1 MNIYLLVAF
10 ILILGF
16 ILGRILRRLRLT
28 EVLAYILAGIIIR
41 LIIDYT
47 DITPPDFSLPEQFS
61 VIITG
66 ISLALIAYMVGLSFS
81 FAFLKRMGKQMVIIL
96 IVQVVITVVATG
108 GFVYLLTKDLPL
120 SVILGSLA
128 GATDPAGT
136 IAVLRDLRTK
146 GSLTDMTI
154 ALVGLDDAVVIVVY
168 AVGIA
173 LTKMLLGVETSVSF
187 IFSHPLWEIFGG
199 LGLGGAIGALLSYVT
214 KKMHLTSDHIFV
226 ISLAAAILCWG
237 LAEMIGVSA
246 MLACM
251 ALGTAVINL
260 HVQIGTRSNE
270 LVDNIMTP
278 IFVLFFAAIGMEM
291 DFSLFHL
298 MWPLII
304 VYCVGRSIGK
314 ITGCSL
320 GGVLAKAETKIK
332 KYIGFAMLPQAGVAM
347 GLAFL
352 AAQALSGYEL
362 GGTIIT
368 LATTTTVV
376 FGLMS
381 PPLVQY
387 AVKKAGESSI

>member
-1 MNIYLLVAF
+1 MNIYILVAL

-16 ILGRILRRLRLT
+16 ILGRVLRKLRVT
-28 EVLAYILAGIIIR
+28 EILAYILAGIIIGR
-41 LIIDYT
+41 ALN
-47 DITPPDFSLPEQFS
+47 FSPPEQFN

-66 ISLALIAYMVGLSFS
+66 TSLALIAYMVGLSFS
-81 FAFLKRMGKQMVIIL
+81 FAFLKRMGKQMVIVL
-96 IVQVVITVVATG
+96 IVQVFITVAATW
-108 GFVYLLTKDLPL
+108 GFVYLLTRDLPL
-120 SVILGSLA
+120 SIILGSLA

-136 IAVLRDLRTK
+136 IAVLRDLRAK

-173 LTKMLLGVETSVSF
+173 LTKMLLGAEAGISF
-187 IFSHPLWEIFGG
+187 AFTYPLREIFGG
-199 LGLGGAIGALLSYVT
+199 LGLGGAIGAVLSYVT

-237 LAEMIGVSA
+237 LAEMIEVSA
-246 MLACM
+246 MLTCM

-260 HVQIGTRSNE
+260 NVQVGNRSNE

-278 IFVLFFAAIGMEM
+278 IFVLFFAAIGMQM
-291 DFSLFHL
+291 DLSIFNL

-304 VYCVGRSIGK
+304 MYCVGRSIGK

-320 GGVLAKAETKIK
+320 GGVLAKSEPKIK

-368 LATTTTVV
+368 IATTTTVV
-376 FGLMS
+376 FGLIS

-387 AVKKAGESSI
+387 AVKKAGEVNI

>member
-1 MNIYLLVAF
+1 MNIYVLVALV
-10 ILILGF
+10 LILGF
-16 ILGRILRRLRLT
+16 ILGRILRKLRLT
-28 EVLAYILAGIIIR
+28 EILAYIIAGIIIGQV
-41 LIIDYT
+41 LN
-47 DITPPDFSLPEQFS
+47 FSPPEQFNT
-61 VIITG
+61 IITG
-66 ISLALIAYMVGLSFS
+66 TSLALIAYMVGLSFS
-81 FAFLKRMGKQMVIIL
+81 FAFLKRMGKQMVIVL
-96 IVQVVITVVATG
+96 IVQVLITVAATG

-120 SVILGSLA
+120 SIILGSLA

-136 IAVLRDLRTK
+136 IAVLRDLRAK

-173 LTKMLLGVETSVSF
+173 LTKMLLGAEAGISF
-187 IFSHPLWEIFGG
+187 AFTYPLREIFGG
-199 LGLGGAIGALLSYVT
+199 LGLGGAIGAVLSYVT

-237 LAEMIGVSA
+237 LAEMIEVSA
-246 MLACM
+246 MLTCM

-260 HVQIGTRSNE
+260 NAQVGKRSNE

-278 IFVLFFAAIGMEM
+278 IFVLFFAAIGMQM
-291 DFSLFHL
+291 DLSLFYL

-304 VYCVGRSIGK
+304 MYCVGRSIGK
-314 ITGCSL
+314 IAGCSL
-320 GGVLAKAETKIK
+320 GGVLAKSEPKIK

-368 LATTTTVV
+368 LATTTTIV
-376 FGLMS
+376 FGLLS

-387 AVKKAGESSI
+387 AVKKAGEASM

>member
-1 MNIYLLVAF
+1 MNIYVLVALV
-10 ILILGF
+10 LILGF
-16 ILGRILRRLRLT
+16 ILGKILRKLRLT
-28 EVLAYILAGIIIR
+28 EVLAYILSGIIIGQV
-41 LIIDYT
+41 LN
-47 DITPPDFSLPEQFS
+47 FSPPEQFT

-66 ISLALIAYMVGLSFS
+66 TSLALIAYMVGLSFS

-96 IVQVVITVVATG
+96 IVQVIITVAATW

-120 SVILGSLA
+120 SIILGSLA

-173 LTKMLLGVETSVSF
+173 LTKMLLGVESSVSF
-187 IFSHPLWEIFGG
+187 AFSHPLWEIFGG
-199 LGLGGAIGALLSYVT
+199 LGLGAAIGVAISYFAKKIHLS
-214 KKMHLTSDHIFV
+214 SDHIFL
-226 ISLAAAILCWG
+226 ISIAVAMLCWG

-246 MLACM
+246 MLTCM

-260 HVQIGTRSNE
+260 NVQIGSRSNE

-278 IFVLFFAAIGMEM
+278 IFILFFAAIGMKM
-291 DFSLFHL
+291 DFSLFHT
-298 MWPLII
+298 MWPLVIM
-304 VYCVGRSIGK
+304 YCVGRSIGK

-320 GGVLAKAETKIK
+320 GGVLAKSEPKIK

-368 LATTTTVV
+368 LATTTTIV
-376 FGLMS
+376 FGLLS

-387 AVKKAGESSI
+387 AVKKAGEASI